1 MGDVDLNWERI
12 KLEHPAVS
20 EEEIEELK
28 TKIEKTSIKSTV
40 PICRRKIYGD
50 GGNDNSNA
58 LLIALVGIA
67 LIILTILAVLLGFKL
82 KRCK

>member
-1 MGDVDLNWERI
+1 MGDIDLNWERI

-28 TKIEKTSIKSTV
+28 TKIEKTSTKSTV

-50 GGNDNSNA
+50 GSSDNT
-58 LLIALVGIA
+58 LLVVLVGIS
-67 LIILTILAVLLGFKL
+67 LLILTILAVHLGFKL